1 MSPAG
6 GANYIGPSEKAPY
19 ACIATC
25 AAVVQFA
32 VYHMPPPGE
41 APFSVGTVLNVHGA
55 GGNPDFHYQGIV
67 IQGKAGVLT
76 VHFYESIS
84 HHACDS
90 TYTYSQCRSMMSR
103 GKMALDP
110 TAGYS
115 RVNMTNVCT
124 GDPVRVRW
132 DNGTHFEATVRK
144 CNSDGTVAVT
154 YLDGAGAKQY
164 AP

>member
-55 GGNPDFHYQGIV
+55 GDNRVHQLV
-67 IQGKAGVLT
+67 IA
-76 VHFYESIS
+76 ESREFFPLFF
-84 HHACDS
+84 
-90 TYTYSQCRSMMSR
+90 YTYVPS
-103 GKMALDP
+103 A
-110 TAGYS
+110 
-115 RVNMTNVCT
+115 
-124 GDPVRVRW
+124 
-132 DNGTHFEATVRK
+132 
-144 CNSDGTVAVT
+144 
-154 YLDGAGAKQY
+154 
-164 AP
+164 